1 MGKCIKCGRT
11 IADSEERYYGVIERH
26 SNTGDASHAS
36 TTIYKA
42 IALIRIGVCRNC
54 NQSTGNASVMKNVGM
69 FFGGVAFTLIA
80 GLISRKADTDTI
92 GVFGL
97 VGILMLISGL
107 VGLIRD
113 LIRKKSKTN
122 AFETL
127 AIDGE
132 LKPEWIIWPYTEKSI
147 SFNSAMNFQNIN
159 RHHFEYIYVGEKE
172 LQKPETEKGKE
183 NSKAYAMDV
192 LRRQAREHHIF
203 S

>member
-69 FFGGVAFTLIA
+69 FFGG
-80 GLISRKADTDTI
+80 
-92 GVFGL
+92 
-97 VGILMLISGL
+97 ILMLISGL

-127 AIDGE
+127 AIDEE

-147 SFNSAMNFQNIN
+147 SFNSAVNFQNIN

-192 LRRQAREHHIF
+192 LRRQARENHIF